1 MYLGFSIAGSV
12 QLAIENWQSAIPLYF
27 PSMQSLQAS
36 IERLFSLK
44 EVERDSEARKVFLEF
59 RHALTQGKIRA
70 AEKPAQRG
78 TGTAGGRQGIRRGF
92 RLAEPSGTGNGGGR
106 AFVDKS

>member
-70 AEKPAQRG
+70 AETSGQRWIANAWVKQG
-78 TGTAGGRQGIRRGF
+78 IHLGGRLGQLRAPGRRPG
-92 RLAEPSGTGNGGGR
+92 
-106 AFVDKS
+106 